1 MLIEKLAA
9 DVKKMAAEKGVP
21 MSEWE
26 MATNDWSEM
35 AGAAPPPEALAAM
48 AGLGGL
54 ASYGAISGKRTLEKS
69 LIDKLTQD
77 VRAAEL
83 ATRISENARAREILD
98 GQGWAKTQAKQLSR
112 IASPNNIVR
121 NAKANVSGAL
131 LKLLRGAQKHKIL

>member
-9 DVKKMAAEKGVP
+9 DIKKLAAEKGMP
-21 MSEWE
+21 MSEWD

-35 AGAAPPPEALAAM
+35 AGATPPPEALAAM

-54 ASYGAISGKRTLEKS
+54 ASYGAISGKRSLEKN

-83 ATRISENARAREILD
+83 ATRISENARAREMLD
-98 GQGWAKTQAKQLSR
+98 GQGWAKTQAKQLSQ
-112 IASPNNIVR
+112 IASPSNIAR
-121 NAKANVSGAL
+121 NTKANVSGAL